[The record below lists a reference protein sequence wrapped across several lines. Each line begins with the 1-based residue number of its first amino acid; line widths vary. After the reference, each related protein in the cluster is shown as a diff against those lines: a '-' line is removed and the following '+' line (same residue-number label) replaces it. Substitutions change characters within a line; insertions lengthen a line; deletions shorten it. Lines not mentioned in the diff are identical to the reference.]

1 MTTITPWYLTPE
13 ALELLADCARILPV
27 DLRFTRYYGM
37 TREETR
43 AYDDEDERVTA
54 LTAVRDR
61 ILTPLLND
69 ADACRDGRV
78 DRAGLMV
85 HIGMAIDAVADEPI
99 CSDDTYYLA
108 EVARV
113 AAEIMEAMN
122 VRRAA

>member
-1 MTTITPWYLTPE
+1 MTIITPWYLTPE
-13 ALELLADCARILPV
+13 ALELLADCAKSLPI

-54 LTAVRDR
+54 LAAVRDR

-69 ADACRDGRV
+69 AAACRDGRV

-85 HIGMAIDAVADEPI
+85 HIGMAIDAVADDPI
-99 CSDDTYYLA
+99 CSDDAYYLA
-108 EVARV
+108 EVARI
-113 AAEIMEAMN
+113 ATDIDMAMN
-122 VRRAA
+122 MRRAA